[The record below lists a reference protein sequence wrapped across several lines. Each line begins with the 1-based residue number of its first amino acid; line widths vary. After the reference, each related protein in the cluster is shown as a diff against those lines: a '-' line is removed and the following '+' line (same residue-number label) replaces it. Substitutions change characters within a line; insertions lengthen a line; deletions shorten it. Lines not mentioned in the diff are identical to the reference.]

1 VVLFSSDIKEVR
13 VGKNKV
19 YIANDVE
26 AAGHR
31 LGIHATLSIGACV
44 VTRESLTFD
53 EAKEKGLVFYAE
65 LRPISVE
72 YELEAMRIGCLHLEC
87 LDEIRKIDMR
97 YNPMHKD
104 FDPKLVL
111 DLMDASCESPRG
123 AVQRLSEWTSW
134 VSNGREVEGVT
145 DTVFFDSGHFNLNF
159 GLNKAERSPY
169 EWRGLDISSMYRGL
183 TGNPDARL
191 SGLGVNDDRQK
202 PHRADHDAHYVA
214 KITSKLIYERL
225 RW

>member
-1 VVLFSSDIKEVR
+1 MLLFSSDIKEER
-13 VGKNKV
+13 MGKNKV

-31 LGIHATLSIGACV
+31 LGIHTTLSIGACV
-44 VTRESLTFD
+44 VTREPLTFD
-53 EAKEKGLVFYAE
+53 EASDKRLVFYAE
-65 LRPISVE
+65 LRPISAE
-72 YELEAMRIGCLHLEC
+72 YEFKAMKKGCLHLEC
-87 LDEIRKIDMR
+87 LDEIRKVDSR
-97 YNPMHKD
+97 YNPEHKD

-111 DLMDASCESPRG
+111 ELMDANCESPRG

-134 VSNGREVEGVT
+134 VSNGGEVEGVV
-145 DTVFFDSGHFNLNF
+145 DTVFFDSGHYNLNF
-159 GLNKAERSPY
+159 GLNIASRSPY
-169 EWRGLDISSMYRGL
+169 KWNGLDIGSMYRGM

-202 PHRADHDAHYVA
+202 PHRADHDAHYIA
-214 KITSKLIYERL
+214 KVTSKLIYEKL